1 MNFLN
6 QIQNSIYN
14 RDFYKSLLT
23 QPFWYSFKYYLKLS
37 LLLSIVITIVFTI
50 FAVPDLLRGLWKID
64 TEVLNIYPDDLV
76 VTISEGRASI
86 NQTEPYVVPLPR
98 HLIPEE
104 IEEFDNYQNLLVIDT
119 KVGAS
124 IEQALE
130 STSTM
135 AFLSE
140 TQIAYKDIDGRI
152 YTDSI
157 APFTNMTISE
167 GELRNVIEH
176 VRPWYKVLAPL
187 SVVLVFG
194 ASFLSMILLLGIIL
208 IQNVFSWI
216 LLRLMGVKINGQN
229 VGFIK
234 SFQVTLHAV
243 TLSFVLISILVI
255 FGAPTIGILLFALT
269 LAILYFNLCP
279 CLDTT
284 VSK

>member
-23 QPFWYSFKYYLKLS
+23 KPFWYSFKYYLKLS
-37 LLLSIVITIVFTI
+37 LLLSIVITTVFSI
-50 FAVPDLLRGLWKID
+50 FIVPDLLRGLWKID

-76 VTISEGRASI
+76 VTINEGKASI
-86 NQTEPYVVPLPR
+86 NRPEPYVIALPR
-98 HLIPEE
+98 HLIPAE
-104 IEEFDNYQNLLVIDT
+104 IDEFDNYQNLLVIDT
-119 KVGAS
+119 KVGAN

-135 AFLSE
+135 VFLSE
-140 TQIAYKDIDGRI
+140 SQIAYKDIDGRI

-157 APFTNMTISE
+157 APFTNMTLSE
-167 GELRNVIEH
+167 GELKNVIEH
-176 VRPWYKVLAPL
+176 VRPWYKVMAPV

-194 ASFLSMILLLGIIL
+194 ASFLAMILLLMIIL
-208 IQNVFSWI
+208 IQNIFSWI
-216 LLRLMGVKINGQN
+216 LLRLMGVKIHGQN

-243 TLSFVLISILVI
+243 TLSFILMAILVV
-255 FGAPTIGILLFALT
+255 FGAPTIGLLLFALT

-279 CLDTT
+279 CLDTK

>member
-1 MNFLN
+1 MKFLN

-14 RDFYKSLLT
+14 RDFYKSLLAK
-23 QPFWYSFKYYLKLS
+23 PFWYSFKYYLKLS

-98 HLIPEE
+98 HLIPKE

-124 IEQALE
+124 IEQSLE

-194 ASFLSMILLLGIIL
+194 ASFY
-208 IQNVFSWI
+208 
-216 LLRLMGVKINGQN
+216 
-229 VGFIK
+229 
-234 SFQVTLHAV
+234 
-243 TLSFVLISILVI
+243 
-255 FGAPTIGILLFALT
+255 P
-269 LAILYFNLCP
+269 
-279 CLDTT
+279 
-284 VSK
+284 